1 LAILASLLGFYMT
14 LVVVKQIKAWRV
26 DPRYLA
32 LGVATPD
39 QLDVNDRIIVCL
51 KILFDGHGY
60 CLHVEE
66 LEGDFAHSSWHP
78 ELKNA
83 EMTAQ
88 TYFGARSRHW
98 ELVSVA

>member
-1 LAILASLLGFYMT
+1 MT
-14 LVVVKQIKAWRV
+14 LVVVKQIQAWRV

-32 LGVATPD
+32 LGAATPD
-39 QLDVNDRIIVCL
+39 QLDVNDTMIVCL

-66 LEGDFAHSSWHP
+66 IEGDFSHSSWYP
-78 ELKNA
+78 QLKNA
-83 EMTAQ
+83 EAMAQ
-88 TYFGARSRHW
+88 NYFGARPRNW